1 MHDIDRTQVGFGSTM
16 ETFQYPAPAKVFSE
30 TQEMDLA
37 AGLLG
42 TNTEAEFD
50 YFLGD
55 LISKAGQAVG
65 RFVSS
70 PTGQAL
76 GGLLK
81 GAASKLLPMAGQA
94 LGGYIGGPTGA
105 QIGGQLAST
114 AGGLLGLNT
123 EAEAAEQEFEAARTF
138 VRLAG
143 DAVKNAAAAPPSA
156 NPVAVAHAA
165 LTEAAKTH
173 APILIATAP
182 PTAAAPQGEA
192 FVGDSGGMG
201 YGRGMSDGYGFQQP
215 PGQFPGMRPG
225 AFPYGQPAEGQEPG
239 GQSMGR
245 AHSGRW
251 IRRGNKIVLLGA

>member
-16 ETFQYPAPAKVFSE
+16 ETFQYPASAKVFSE

-143 DAVKNAAAAPPSA
+143 DAVKNAAAASPSA

-182 PTAAAPQGEA
+182 PSTAAPQGEA
-192 FVGDSGGMG
+192 FMGDSGGMG
-201 YGRGMSDGYGFQQP
+201 FGRGTSDGYG
-215 PGQFPGMRPG
+215 GQFPGVRPG
-225 AFPYGQPAEGQEPG
+225 GFPYGQPTEGQEPG
-239 GQSMGR
+239 GGPSMGR

-251 IRRGNKIVLLGA
+251 IRRGNKIVLLGV